1 MRFRAEGVK
10 QVSRAATKTRLQCHH
25 ESAQNCETTQVQRQ
39 NSERLPDHRQITH
52 NRAKP
57 MQAGNVFLHDSDNQA
72 LNHIDTPLAL
82 HQESS
87 AEFLLQ
93 STHWLLLDKYL
104 ILNNRWKEFSL
115 SLISVRKAAN
125 ILTI

>member
-1 MRFRAEGVK
+1 
-10 QVSRAATKTRLQCHH
+10 
-25 ESAQNCETTQVQRQ
+25 
-39 NSERLPDHRQITH
+39 
-52 NRAKP
+52 
-57 MQAGNVFLHDSDNQA
+57 MQAGNVFLHAADNQS
-72 LNHIDTPLAL
+72 LNHIDTPLV
-82 HQESS
+82 HHPESN

-93 STHWLLLDKYL
+93 STHLLLLDKYL